1 MSAIEIRGNGRRAEA
16 LDAAERRKKLILVG
30 LAVVLVAL
38 LAFELPKLLKH
49 SSTASSSASTPVAAA
64 AAPTP
69 VVNGSVAA
77 STSLAKRMR
86 AIRRMSANDPFVP
99 LIHDGTSA
107 SSSASTS
114 APASASV
121 SQPAIRFTPSAA
133 AAARAH
139 TKPAVSKRIH
149 VKPAHV
155 KPAMP
160 TAAVI
165 LTNGQRQVVG
175 VSQVFDIGDAHF
187 RLVSVTRKAMRIKAV
202 GGVFAG
208 AKQAITVR
216 KGHGVKLANTATGV
230 EYRLRFSAGTN
241 AASTVIPPANAT
253 PGAAASASANKN

>member
-1 MSAIEIRGNGRRAEA
+1 
-16 LDAAERRKKLILVG
+16 
-30 LAVVLVAL
+30 
-38 LAFELPKLLKH
+38 
-49 SSTASSSASTPVAAA
+49 
-64 AAPTP
+64 
-69 VVNGSVAA
+69 
-77 STSLAKRMR
+77 MR
-86 AIRRMSANDPFVP
+86 AIRHMSANDPFVP

-107 SSSASTS
+107 SSTASPI
-114 APASASV
+114 AQASASV
-121 SQPAIRFTPSAA
+121 TQPAIRFTPSAA

-139 TKPAVSKRIH
+139 TKPAISKRIH

-216 KGHGVKLANTATGV
+216 KGHGLRLANTATGV
-230 EYRLRFSAGTN
+230 EYRLLFRAGTT
-241 AASTVIPPANAT
+241 AAPTVIPPANAT
-253 PGAAASASANKN
+253 PTAAASASANKN